1 VVPEPQKFPVLLTLP
16 SLFSYLYSYPFH
28 FLSLS
33 CATIQ
38 CSPSQLL
45 VLPFSSTLFP
55 IFTSLSYPPPTC
67 QHTNPPSYTLTTHWL
82 DNCTNYARPW
92 PPAIPDTSTFHY
104 NRNIP
109 KHAQGPQNPAV
120 PFLSPHLPTLFP
132 TPLLVPHLPISQ
144 ISISSLI
151 TITLPNSH

>member
-1 VVPEPQKFPVLLTLP
+1 LVFFCIINFTATTFLCLFLPPSVSLLLLCYN
-16 SLFSYLYSYPFH
+16 SLYSLPTTLSAPSH
-28 FLSLS
+28 SLS
-33 CATIQ
+33 
-38 CSPSQLL
+38 
-45 VLPFSSTLFP
+45 P